1 MAAAAADPTEAPQ
14 LTDHVWV
21 HARSNLNHT
30 THHLMARNQGVVAQA
45 PLVIEHGEIAVA
57 EAAVQHLQDQL
68 ISGRLEHR
76 ALGALQGATR
86 FPGLPDS
93 DRHDGMVQ

>member
-57 EAAVQHLQDQL
+57 EAAVQNLQHKL
-68 ISGRLEHR
+68 ISCGLKPW
-76 ALGALQGATR
+76 ALGLLQTAT
-86 FPGLPDS
+86 GL
-93 DRHDGMVQ
+93 